1 MKDEMISLSDNELLE
16 EEAEEEVETINVSS
30 ASKHPDNTT
39 KELPSADQLAAEEK
53 MEQPQVLMRK
63 NITLRPQTPE
73 PVSLSE
79 SESEEEESGAED
91 RKQVETTPDETSS
104 AQEVICGEDM
114 LSQSIADTADC
125 A

>member
-16 EEAEEEVETINVSS
+16 EEADEDEPIKVSS

-39 KELPSADQLAAEEK
+39 KELSSADQPAAEEK
-53 MEQPQVLMRK
+53 MEQLQVLMRK